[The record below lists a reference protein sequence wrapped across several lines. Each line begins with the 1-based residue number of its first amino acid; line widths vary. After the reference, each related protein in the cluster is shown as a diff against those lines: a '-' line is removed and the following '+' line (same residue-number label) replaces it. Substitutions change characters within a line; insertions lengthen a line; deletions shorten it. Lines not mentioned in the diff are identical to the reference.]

1 MNLIQSLG
9 SGLVSLGQRLR
20 ADKSVSLTDAAGL
33 QRMLGFGLYGSAM
46 PQWLNFGTAAD
57 YAQAWEQCPPIV
69 SVICGKANA
78 DINGK
83 LHFVYTPD
91 NEGNEESVNLSR
103 VPAAR
108 SLHRLFSRPNPLQT
122 WKQFRAQQKIY
133 TQLFGFCPVLMVRPL
148 GFKSRLDT
156 RCMWNL
162 PPQLISIRLSGK
174 LFYQSDAASIIDSIE
189 LKYAGKSTPLPVED
203 VLFLKDQYLSLSQ
216 EVLPES
222 RIKTLA
228 YPISNVLI
236 AYEASNVLMNKHGA
250 LGILSTSPNSKDAFG
265 PIAITETEK
274 KQLQQDFEQYGLKS
288 SQWQFIIT
296 NAALQWQQMALPVR
310 DLMLFE
316 TIADATRQIC
326 DVYGY
331 CYELLSKEKGETFS
345 NKREAKAS
353 LYQDTIIPEAQAD
366 FEVYNNYFGLTDT
379 PIRMLYDYSHVEVL
393 QKSEQEAAQVRET
406 TARAARTMFES
417 NAITLNRMREL
428 LGEKT
433 KPGDDVYCYEWQQ
446 RTHTTK
452 PINTTTTHEQG
463 QGTAAETA

>member
-1 MNLIQSLG
+1 MAAVNEQFEYKPKQQYKPSPMNLIQSLG

-33 QRMLGFGLYGSAM
+33 QRMLGLGLYGSAM

-78 DINGK
+78 DVNGK

-108 SLHRLFSRPNPLQT
+108 ALHRLFSRPNPLQT

-174 LFYQSDAASIIDSIE
+174 LFYQSDAAGIIDSVE

-203 VLFLKDQYLSLSQ
+203 VL
-216 EVLPES
+216 P
-222 RIKTLA
+222 
-228 YPISNVLI
+228 
-236 AYEASNVLMNKHGA
+236 
-250 LGILSTSPNSKDAFG
+250 
-265 PIAITETEK
+265 
-274 KQLQQDFEQYGLKS
+274 S
-288 SQWQFIIT
+288 SQRVFCIRIVNNRIT
-296 NAALQWQQMALPVR
+296 FGICWVRFHSPVMKHS
-310 DLMLFE
+310 LIFMLL
-316 TIADATRQIC
+316 TYLLIDTAP
-326 DVYGY
+326 Y
-331 CYELLSKEKGETFS
+331 C
-345 NKREAKAS
+345 
-353 LYQDTIIPEAQAD
+353 
-366 FEVYNNYFGLTDT
+366 
-379 PIRMLYDYSHVEVL
+379 
-393 QKSEQEAAQVRET
+393 
-406 TARAARTMFES
+406 
-417 NAITLNRMREL
+417 
-428 LGEKT
+428 
-433 KPGDDVYCYEWQQ
+433 Q
-446 RTHTTK
+446 RS
-452 PINTTTTHEQG
+452 
-463 QGTAAETA
+463 